1 MVMLSRTEE
10 LLLLAVWRLQS
21 DAYGA
26 GIRDYLV
33 DRTDEDFSIG
43 VVYSTL
49 DRLARKG
56 LLRASLGEP
65 TPERGGRA
73 KRYFHLTEKGVG
85 ALNHTR
91 GVSEGLWSGL
101 PDLDLPDL
109 DLPDLDLPTGT

>member
-1 MVMLSRTEE
+1 MLSRTEE
-10 LLLLAVWRLQS
+10 LLLLAIWRLQ
-21 DAYGA
+21 DEAYGA

-43 VVYSTL
+43 VVYGTL

-56 LLRASLGEP
+56 LLRTSLGDP

-73 KRYFHLTEKGVG
+73 KRFFHLTSKGVA

-91 GVSEGLWSGL
+91 TIADQLWAGL
-101 PDLDLPDL
+101 PELRLGD
-109 DLPDLDLPTGT
+109 GG